1 MQAPAIPFRKMNG
14 LGNDFVV
21 LDARPRALAL
31 APDAVRAIAHRKEG
45 IGCDQIIA
53 LEPSRNAD
61 VFMRIWNADGGEVG
75 ACGNAARC
83 VAAVVAAERN
93 AADVSIETASG
104 VVGAVVNNDSSVT
117 VDMGPPRLAWDEIP
131 LAEPFHDTRR
141 IELQIGPIDAPVLH
155 SPSALSMGNPHAIFW
170 VDNDVWSYELE
181 RFGPLLENH
190 PIFPERANI
199 TIAQVTSPETMI
211 IRTWE
216 RGAGLTKAC
225 GSASCAAVVAAAR
238 TRRTGRSVTLM
249 TPGGGTLHV
258 EWRDDDHVILTG
270 AAEWEFSGSFDPST
284 GSWARDTESAA

>member
-31 APDAVRAIAHRKEG
+31 APDAVRAIADRKEG
-45 IGCDQIIA
+45 IGCDQLIA

-117 VDMGPPRLAWDEIP
+117 VDMGAPRLGMGRDSP
-131 LAEPFHDTRR
+131 RR
-141 IELQIGPIDAPVLH
+141 AVPRHKADRAADRSDRRAGAAFAVGGQCRQPALPVL
-155 SPSALSMGNPHAIFW
+155 
-170 VDNDVWSYELE
+170 
-181 RFGPLLENH
+181 
-190 PIFPERANI
+190 
-199 TIAQVTSPETMI
+199 
-211 IRTWE
+211 
-216 RGAGLTKAC
+216 
-225 GSASCAAVVAAAR
+225 
-238 TRRTGRSVTLM
+238 RR
-249 TPGGGTLHV
+249 
-258 EWRDDDHVILTG
+258 
-270 AAEWEFSGSFDPST
+270 
-284 GSWARDTESAA
+284 